1 MSENLIFGADILSYG
16 AVPDGSTD
24 CTEAFEKAIQNGENL
39 ISVPFGTYV
48 IKRGMKLGSNI
59 KFHIHPR
66 AIIKYVP
73 ECTTDVPLFYGKDVS
88 SVIVSGGK
96 FYANDN
102 VDILFHFENCEN
114 IKFSDISVIKSI
126 SKGFVFDGCA
136 DIYVSDSCFDTGNR
150 DVFTFLGCCSNITVK
165 DTEINLACNVFQ
177 LGTKDS
183 DCKIDRLDIRN
194 VVSHYI
200 SSFIEFYKGEAGDIA
215 IENISGGFEWSFFR
229 LFEKF
234 SLSDARLE
242 KVNIY
247 CSCRGN
253 DKYTNPA
260 YFVLAETADGLELN
274 GFKRN
279 TELESVPPIP
289 TMIFKAGAQS
299 TAIID
304 GIALDNIISAR
315 GKSKEI
321 GMTAAKLTNPHGKFV
336 YTVEC
341 SLCKDQTLTL
351 PLGDFDYM
359 RIDKA

>member
-1 MSENLIFGADILSYG
+1 MSENLIFGTDIRAYG
-16 AVPDGSTD
+16 AVADGNAD
-24 CTEAFEKAIQNGENL
+24 CTEAFEKAIDNGENL
-39 ISVPFGTYV
+39 ISVPFGTYL
-48 IKRGMKLGSNI
+48 IKRGMKLCSNI

-66 AIIKYVP
+66 AIIKYAP
-73 ECTTDVPLFYGKDVS
+73 ESKTDAPLFYGHEVS
-88 SVIVSGGK
+88 SVIVNGGK

-102 VDILFHFENCEN
+102 VDTLFHFENSEN
-114 IKFSDISVIKSI
+114 IKFSSVSVVKSI
-126 SKGFVFDGCA
+126 ANGIVFDNCS
-136 DIYVSDSCFDTGNR
+136 DIYVSDSRFSTGNR
-150 DVFTFLGCCSNITVK
+150 DVFTFLGCCSNVTVK
-165 DTEINLACNVFQ
+165 DTEINLACNVLQ

-200 SSFIEFYKGEAGDIA
+200 SSFIEFYKGEASDIA
-215 IENISGGFEWSFFR
+215 IENISGCFEWSFFR

-242 KVNIY
+242 KINVY

-253 DKYTNPA
+253 ENYTNPA

-279 TELESVPPIP
+279 TELESVPLIP

-341 SLCKDQTLTL
+341 NLDKNQTFTL

>member
-1 MSENLIFGADILSYG
+1 MSENLIFGADIRACG
-16 AVPDGSTD
+16 AVADGNTD
-24 CTEAFEKAIQNGENL
+24 CTEAFEKAINNGENL
-39 ISVPFGTYV
+39 ISVPFGTYL
-48 IKRGMKLGSNI
+48 IKRGMKLCSNI
-59 KFHIHPR
+59 KLHIHPR
-66 AIIKYVP
+66 AIIKYAP
-73 ECTTDVPLFYGKDVS
+73 ETSTDAPLFWGKDAS

-102 VDILFHFENCEN
+102 VSTLFHFENCEN
-114 IKFSDISVIKSI
+114 IKFSDVSVVKSI
-126 SKGFVFDGCA
+126 ANGFVFDNCS
-136 DIYVSDSCFDTGNR
+136 DICVSGSNFSTGNR
-150 DVFTFLGCCSNITVK
+150 DLFTLLGSCSNITVK
-165 DTEINLACNVFQ
+165 NTEINLACNAFQ
-177 LGTKDS
+177 FGTKDRAC
-183 DCKIDRLDIRN
+183 DANRVDIRN
-194 VVSHYI
+194 VVSHYVL
-200 SSFIEFYKGEAGDIA
+200 SFVEFYNGTATDVA
-215 IENISGGFEWSFFR
+215 LENVSGGFDWSFFK
-229 LFEKF
+229 LFEGF

-242 KVNIY
+242 AINVCNNN
-247 CSCRGN
+247 RGN
-253 DKYTNPA
+253 EKCTNPA

-279 TELESVPPIP
+279 AELESLPLIP

-341 SLCKDQTLTL
+341 NLDKNQTLTL